1 MGTGM
6 GALIMVGY
14 ASFTEFIPA
23 TVRGKWSARLSFVGN
38 WSPMLSAAIWRG
50 GYLPFLVGG

>member
-1 MGTGM
+1 M

-23 TVRGKWSARLSFVGN
+23 TGVENGPRGSHLSVTGR
-38 WSPMLSAAIWRG
+38 PCCLGDRRG
-50 GYLPFLVGG
+50 GYRFF